1 MRLFYTFLIVILCGC
16 EIINKEESIPAII
29 KIDTFS
35 LDGNHTQNITD
46 AWIYIDDEFQG
57 VYPLPTSF
65 PTLKTGNQT
74 ILIEAGIKKNGISS
88 SRVSYPYFSTYS
100 IEAEL
105 KPNETATIN
114 PNVNYSISSF
124 PYVEDFEG
132 VGTILEVVTDS
143 LNHAL
148 EPIYDNSNPAFGNK
162 HIKSVISGDQN
173 EIFECTTADIIL
185 PTNKQ
190 VYLELDYKCNTT
202 LVIGIYANMTSQ
214 VNKSAVI
221 YLNEKEDWNKT
232 YLSLSE
238 VISSYSNAQSF
249 KLFFGMPRDTSL
261 VQNEMY
267 LDNIRIVYEE

>member
-1 MRLFYTFLIVILCGC
+1 MKLFYSFLIVILCGC
-16 EIINKEESIPAII
+16 EIINTDESIPAII
-29 KIDTFS
+29 EIDTFS
-35 LDGNHTQNITD
+35 LDGDHTQNITD

-57 VYPLPTSF
+57 VYPLPASF

-100 IEAEL
+100 IDTEL
-105 KPNETATIN
+105 KPNETVTIN
-114 PNVNYSISSF
+114 PNVNYSVSSF

-190 VYLELDYKCNTT
+190 VYLELDYKCNST

-221 YLNEKEDWNKT
+221 YLNVKEDWNKT

-238 VISSYSNAQSF
+238 VISNYSNAQSF

-261 VQNEMY
+261 IQNEMY

>member
-1 MRLFYTFLIVILCGC
+1 MKLFYSFLIVILCGC
-16 EIINKEESIPAII
+16 EIINTDESIPAII
-29 KIDTFS
+29 EIDTFS
-35 LDGNHTQNITD
+35 LDGDHTQNITD

-57 VYPLPTSF
+57 VYPLPASF

-100 IEAEL
+100 IDTEL
-105 KPNETATIN
+105 KPNETVTIN
-114 PNVNYSISSF
+114 PNVNYSVSSF

-143 LNHAL
+143 TNHAL

-190 VYLELDYKCNTT
+190 VYLELDYKCNST

-238 VISSYSNAQSF
+238 VISNYSNAQSF